1 MEPSIQISY
10 LLAFTAGL
18 LSFVSPCVLPL
29 VPSYVSYIT
38 GLSFNELTDEAQRRQ
53 VLLTTLRGSL
63 LFIAGFSTVFIAFGA
78 SATVIGQLLLTH
90 QQALRQIGG
99 ALIIFFGLYVMGVV
113 KLRWLAVDK
122 HWRFNERPAGYIGTF
137 LIGVAFAAGWTP
149 CVGPILGAILL
160 YASTADSVATGVQ
173 LLLAY
178 SIGLGLPLL
187 VVALAFNSF
196 LARWKALQRHM
207 RAIMVT
213 SGLFLIFVGALI
225 FTNSFA
231 VMTAFLTEHGIGWS
245 VGQ

>member
-1 MEPSIQISY
+1 MEPSLHISY

-38 GLSFNELTDEAQRRQ
+38 GLSFEELTSETKRRQ
-53 VLLTTLRGSL
+53 VFWTTLRSSL
-63 LFIAGFSTVFIAFGA
+63 LFIAGFSAVFIAFGA
-78 SATVIGQLLLTH
+78 SATVIGQVVLTH

-99 ALIIFFGLYVMGVV
+99 VLIILVGLYVMGVLN
-113 KLRWLAVDK
+113 LRWLSVDK

-173 LLLAY
+173 LLVAY

-187 VVALAFNSF
+187 VVALAFNTF
-196 LARWKALQRHM
+196 LVRWKALQRHM
-207 RAIMVT
+207 RAIMIT
-213 SGLFLIFVGALI
+213 SGLFLIFVGVLI

-231 VMTAFLTEHGIGWS
+231 VITAFLTQHGIGWY